1 MVDISKLDNPY
12 VQVIWEDTPENF
24 TQERIKRARTYFS
37 KKYNTTNVNVVLKAI
52 RVTEEAQT
60 TVVDTTFNILDKNYQ
75 LSLVKEI
82 LKSKQLEETYDEI
95 AKFDSVVENKL
106 VLSQNDVTPFKKWYL
121 KKIEFSNFLSYGEDQ
136 VLDYETINGVVVIES
151 DPKNFAGKTII
162 GLDLLLFLFFN
173 TTTRTTKVEEI
184 FNKFTDKNKVSV
196 KGTINIDG
204 DDYIIN
210 RTMERKLN
218 KSDEW
223 NVKSEL
229 DFFKVLADGELQNF
243 TGEQRRETEKFI
255 KTSIGE
261 QDDFLMTIL
270 TTGSN
275 LESLLDSKPTARGQI
290 LSRFLGLDTIKK
302 KEEAAKELYAEYS
315 KGMLSNVFNIE
326 QLKNDIIEHEKSIV
340 LLGDANKENNTK
352 LVEVNDKIKVGEKYR
367 EDLINTKHTDIDKE
381 LIIFDPMKAGDE
393 VKNYEKQKVQYQTD
407 LTNLKV
413 VEPSKFY
420 HEDKHDEIRESIT
433 KKKSELAVNDSQL
446 REIDTL
452 MSKYSNGITC
462 EHCGIELINATYTQ
476 QKVSKKNELT
486 DISTNL
492 KNDITSLTQNE
503 LEFINLKK
511 EFDEYER
518 AKLIKEKLQL
528 NIEGIDLKIDG
539 LKDKIRRYN
548 DIQNKIADN
557 NKIEAQLIKA
567 KARLD
572 ELTQE
577 RDRVNR
583 EISNNDY
590 QVTNYR
596 SKIEENNKRIIKI
609 TEEYE
614 KEKIYKIYLDL
625 YGKNGVT
632 KQIMK
637 SMIPMINSELQR
649 LMEDSAYFNLEI
661 RISDKNEVEFWMIDN
676 STAIEKLMITGSGY
690 EKTIASL
697 AIRSVLSKVCSLPK
711 PNIIVFDEV
720 FGKISDDN
728 LEMVGEFFK
737 KIKEYFDKV
746 MIITHNPLISQ
757 WADTVI
763 RVSKRDNISQIS
775 QQ

>member
-1 MVDISKLDNPY
+1 MLDITKLDNPY

-24 TQERIKRARTYFS
+24 TQERIKRVRTYFL
-37 KKYNTTNVNVVLKAI
+37 KKYNTTNVNVVLK
-52 RVTEEAQT
+52 TMKNKEENDA
-60 TVVDTTFNILDKNYQ
+60 TVVDTSFNILDRNYQ
-75 LSLVKEI
+75 LSLIKDM

-95 AKFDSVVENKL
+95 VKLDSIVENKL
-106 VLSQNDVTPFKKWYL
+106 VLTQNDVTPFKKWYL
-121 KKIEFSNFLSYGEDQ
+121 KKIEFSNFLSYGENQ
-136 VLDYETINGVVVIES
+136 VIDYETLNGIVVIES
-151 DPKNFAGKTII
+151 DPPNFAGKSII
-162 GLDLLLFLFFN
+162 SLDLPLFLFFN
-173 TTTRTTKVEEI
+173 TTTRTTKVEDI

-204 DDYIIN
+204 DDYIIS
-210 RTMERKLN
+210 RIMERKLN
-218 KSDEW
+218 KSGEW

-229 DFFKVLADGELQNF
+229 EFFKVLSDGELQNF

-261 QDDFLMTIL
+261 EDDFLMTIL

-275 LESLLDSKPTARGQI
+275 LESLLEAKPTARGQV

-302 KEEAAKELYAEYS
+302 KEEIGKEVYSEYS

-326 QLKNDIIEHEKSIV
+326 QLKTDITNYEKNIG
-340 LLGDANKENNTK
+340 LLEDANKENKVK
-352 LVEVNDKIKVGEKYR
+352 LSDVDEKIKIGEKYR
-367 EDLINTKHTDIDKE
+367 DNLLKTKHSDIDKE
-381 LIIFDPMKAGDE
+381 LVIFDPMKAEDE
-393 VKNYEKQKVQYQTD
+393 VKNYEKQKQQTH
-407 LTNLKV
+407 LELNNLKI
-413 VEPSKFY
+413 VEPTNFY
-420 HEDKHDEIRESIT
+420 HEDRHDEIRTTLT
-433 KKKSELAVNDSQL
+433 KKKSDLAVNDSQL
-446 REIDTL
+446 REIINL

-476 QKVSKKNELT
+476 QKVSKKGELEKISDDLKTEINELT
-486 DISTNL
+486 ESE
-492 KNDITSLTQNE
+492 LT
-503 LEFINLKK
+503 FVSLKK
-511 EFDEYER
+511 EFDEYEK

-528 NIEGIDLKIDG
+528 NLESIELKIDTI
-539 LKDKIRRYN
+539 KDKIRRYN
-548 DIQNKIADN
+548 EIQNKIADN

-567 KARLD
+567 KVRLD
-572 ELTQE
+572 ELTIE

-583 EISNNDY
+583 EISNNEY
-590 QVTNYR
+590 QIVNYKG
-596 SKIEENNKRIIKI
+596 KIEENTKRITKI
-609 TEEYE
+609 LEESE

-625 YGKNGVT
+625 YGKNGVS

-649 LMEDSAYFNLEI
+649 LMEGSANFNLEI
-661 RISDKNEVEFWMIDN
+661 RISDKNEVEFWMIDS
-676 STAIEKLMITGSGY
+676 STGIEKLMITGSGY
-690 EKTIASL
+690 EKTISSL

-757 WADTVI
+757 WADTVV
-763 RVSKRDNISQIS
+763 RVSKKDNVSKLVQE
-775 QQ
+775 

>member
-52 RVTEEAQT
+52 RGTEETQT
-60 TVVDTTFNILDKNYQ
+60 TVVDTSFNILDKNYQ

-82 LKSKQLEETYDEI
+82 LKSKELGESYDDI
-95 AKFDSVVENKL
+95 AKLDSTVENKL

-136 VLDYETINGVVVIES
+136 VLDYETINGLVVIQS
-151 DPKNFAGKTII
+151 DPPNFAGKSII
-162 GLDLLLFLFFN
+162 SLDLPLFLFFN

-218 KSDEW
+218 KSGEW

-315 KGMLSNVFNIE
+315 KGMLSNVFNVE
-326 QLKNDIIEHEKSIV
+326 ELKNDIVEYEKSIV
-340 LLGDANKENNTK
+340 LLGDANRENNAK
-352 LVEVNDKIKVGEKYR
+352 LIEVNDKIKVGEKYR

-420 HEDKHDEIRESIT
+420 HEDKHDAIRESIT
-433 KKKSELAVNDSQL
+433 KKKTELAVNDSQL
-446 REIDTL
+446 REIENL

-462 EHCGIELINATYTQ
+462 EHCGIELINAAYTQ
-476 QKVSKKNELT
+476 QKVSKKNEL
-486 DISTNL
+486 IEIGNNL
-492 KNDITSLTQNE
+492 KIEITNLTQNE

-511 EFDEYER
+511 EFDEYEK

-528 NIEGIDLKIDG
+528 NIEGVDLKIDG

-557 NKIEAQLIKA
+557 NKIEVQLIKA
-567 KARLD
+567 KTRLD

-590 QVTNYR
+590 QISNYR

-609 TEEYE
+609 SEEYE
-614 KEKIYKIYLDL
+614 KEKIYKIYLEL
-625 YGKNGVT
+625 YGKNGVS

-757 WADTVI
+757 WADSVI
-763 RVSKRDNISQIS
+763 KVSKKDNISQIIMD
-775 QQ
+775 